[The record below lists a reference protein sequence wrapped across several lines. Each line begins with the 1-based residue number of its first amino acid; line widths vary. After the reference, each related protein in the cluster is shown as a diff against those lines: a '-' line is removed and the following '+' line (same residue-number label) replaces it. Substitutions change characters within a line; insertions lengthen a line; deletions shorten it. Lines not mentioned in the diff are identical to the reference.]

1 MLSLIIPAYNEEA
14 ILPSTI
20 ETLTHDLCAMVDACV
35 LDSYEIV
42 FVSDGSKD
50 QTPAIL
56 RAAAEKDPR
65 IVPVIYSPNKGK
77 GGAVREGILASK
89 GDIVLYTD
97 CDLAYGTAVIGDAV
111 KELQSKGTDI
121 LIGSRAIH
129 PEGYEGYTWS
139 RLFASRI
146 YLKLLSLYAGFS
158 HSDSQCGFKAM
169 MGDIGRSIFKE
180 IKTMGF
186 AFDLEFLLRAQ
197 KKGCS
202 FTEFPVKIVNHR
214 DSSIHLLCDSIKMI
228 KDLRMIKKDL
238 KEEK

>member
-20 ETLTHDLCAMVDACV
+20 ETLTRDLSAMAEGGALDA
-35 LDSYEIV
+35 YEIV

-50 QTPAIL
+50 QTPDIL
-56 RAAAEKDPR
+56 RAAAKKDAR
-65 IVPVIYSPNKGK
+65 IVPVIYTPNKGK
-77 GGAVREGILASK
+77 GGAVREGILASH
-89 GDIVLYTD
+89 GDVILYTD
-97 CDLAYGTAVIGDAV
+97 CDLAYGTAVIADAV
-111 KELQSKGTDI
+111 KALKEAGTDI

-129 PEGYEGYTWS
+129 PEGYEGYTWA
-139 RLFASRI
+139 RLVASRA

-169 MGDIGRSIFKE
+169 KGDIGRSIFAE
-180 IKTMGF
+180 IKTVGF
-186 AFDLEFLLRAQ
+186 AFDLEFLLRAG
-197 KKGCS
+197 KRGCT

-214 DSSIHLLCDSIKMI
+214 DSSVHLLRDSIRMLG
-228 KDLRMIKKDL
+228 DLRKIKKDL